1 MSRWF
6 LFICFILLNC
16 DNSKKEVEFGKMNE
30 WEYRGIALAKT
41 DALFNNDQIYEMSV
55 IPHDETYTFVA
66 INNIKI
72 NYTGGKYRI
81 SLVVNGNTEN
91 SNLGIRIQEVHPI
104 RLDVV
109 FDLSKGDVVGLYKE
123 GDVVENKKVLIE
135 PLVDGWFKCSIEA
148 EIHASYFRLLFGPT
162 NVPSGQV
169 NVWESENLNKD
180 GREIF
185 ILPESLKIEEI
196 KD

>member
-1 MSRWF
+1 MNRLF
-6 LFICFILLNC
+6 LFLCVILLNC

-30 WEYRGIALAKT
+30 WEHRGITLIKT
-41 DALFNNDQIYEMSV
+41 EAIFNNDQVYKMYV

-81 SLVVNGNTEN
+81 SLAVKGNTEN
-91 SNLGIRIQEVHPI
+91 SNLGLRIQGVHPT

-109 FDLSKGDVVGLYKE
+109 FDLSKESVVGVYKE
-123 GDVVENKKVLIE
+123 GDVVENEKVLIE
-135 PLVDGWFKCSIEA
+135 PLIDGWFECSIEA
-148 EIHASYFRLLFGPT
+148 DIHASYFRLLFGPT
-162 NVPSGQV
+162 NVTKGQI
-169 NVWESENLNKD
+169 NVWESENLNDD
-180 GREIF
+180 GREIL